1 MAQLKDLIVN
11 GPARV
16 INDLY
21 VNGTIYESGSSLAV
35 KYAPATHTHAASDIT
50 SGTFPASL
58 LPADVEYT
66 SRMVTSVTSSATDT
80 TYPSAKA
87 VYNSLTK
94 VNRIFRGTC
103 ATAAA
108 TAAKSV
114 TCAEYDAL
122 TIGDVIFV
130 VFSYANSAAGSSL
143 TLSVNGT
150 TAKQVRVQIGS
161 LERIPDNAQF
171 KANFPYMFVYDGT
184 FWTTVSNTDLT
195 IGALSTQQLV
205 SDGGSLYRWMIVLSD
220 RDGALIPFS
229 NGNNQPTTYTKTVTT
244 HTFNPFGKIAFYN
257 DSTTVAASGTIPA
270 SKVLYSHS
278 FSAQYSINVATSGTA
293 GTTAFAARK
302 PVYIKAKYNA
312 STGLATL
319 APGTDTTNYLAYSSV
334 TQTLPSANP
343 NTGLNSNEEYI
354 YIYLGSTDSTAYMM
368 AMDPFHPVYHWDSTH
383 GCMAAFGGSGG
394 GGGSIAMTVLDYGT
408 STWND
413 FITAYNNH
421 AIVYCAVDGSSSYP
435 GSKCLA
441 FMAYYNPS
449 DSNSTQSV
457 EFQYVRSVG
466 SLNSSNPSD
475 QVFIYKL
482 TSTGTWTTT
491 TRSLHGKVTA
501 GANITVTPSG
511 DSIQI
516 AASVGSHTHGDIN
529 NSGQITTSTAVNV
542 NTNDAILIADASASN
557 ALVKSSLTFQPQNT
571 TFKHDFLTRYGTWEY
586 LDICFGLDYYL
597 SSQTTV
603 IIDNVA
609 QLDQGEVDDILSRF
623 VENHYVYLY
632 DDGNKF
638 SGNNG
643 NLYSA
648 TNINQSNS
656 HYYATFTTL
665 ISDDGFY
672 GVLTLN
678 GSDDTIT
685 YTECLLM
692 KDSYRSTSS
701 TGLIQNSTITQW
713 TQKLIAPVNYTVGA
727 SAAPAALVA
736 APPAG
741 FIVGDQFVSADGWL
755 GTVTTDMGA
764 MGASVNFNTLWL
776 APHKLTVNST
786 QYTVSRKALT
796 IVDGSTTTTY
806 YVADLT
812 T

>member
-122 TIGDVIFV
+122 TVGDVIFV
-130 VFSYANSAAGSSL
+130 VFSYANTAAGSSL

-150 TAKQVRVQIGS
+150 TAKQIRVQLGS
-161 LERIPDNAQF
+161 QERIHDSAQF
-171 KANFPYMFVYDGT
+171 KTNFPYMFVYDGT
-184 FWTTVSNTDLT
+184 YWTTVSNTDLT
-195 IGALSTQQLV
+195 VGALSTQQLV

-220 RDGALIPFS
+220 RSGALIPFS

-244 HTFNPFGKIAFYN
+244 HTFDPFGKIAFYN
-257 DSTTVAASGTIPA
+257 NSTTVAASGTIPA
-270 SKVLYSHS
+270 SNILYSHN

-293 GTTAFAARK
+293 GTTAFTARK

-312 STGLATL
+312 NTGLATL

-334 TQTLPSANP
+334 TQTLPATNP
-343 NTGLNSNEEYI
+343 NTGLSSNEEYI

-368 AMDPFHPVYHWDSTH
+368 AMDPFHPVYHWDSDH
-383 GCMAAFGGSGG
+383 GCMTVFGGSGSGG
-394 GGGSIAMTVLDYGT
+394 GGSYQTVFDLDTLLADPQTSLGSDSALLPQGSVAEILAAFT
-408 STWND
+408 NNEFA
-413 FITAYNNH
+413 FIH
-421 AIVYCAVDGSSSYP
+421 VSSSYSGTVGTIYAP
-435 GSKCLA
+435 YHISS
-441 FMAYYNPS
+441 S
-449 DSNSTQSV
+449 DGI
-457 EFQYVRSVG
+457 F
-466 SLNSSNPSD
+466 
-475 QVFIYKL
+475 
-482 TSTGTWTTT
+482 
-491 TRSLHGKVTA
+491 VT
-501 GANITVTPSG
+501 
-511 DSIQI
+511 
-516 AASVGSHTHGDIN
+516 
-529 NSGQITTSTAVNV
+529 
-542 NTNDAILIADASASN
+542 
-557 ALVKSSLTFQPQNT
+557 
-571 TFKHDFLTRYGTWEY
+571 
-586 LDICFGLDYYL
+586 
-597 SSQTTV
+597 
-603 IIDNVA
+603 
-609 QLDQGEVDDILSRF
+609 
-623 VENHYVYLY
+623 
-632 DDGNKF
+632 
-638 SGNNG
+638 
-643 NLYSA
+643 NL
-648 TNINQSNS
+648 
-656 HYYATFTTL
+656 
-665 ISDDGFY
+665 SDDGFY
-672 GVLTLN
+672 
-678 GSDDTIT
+678 TIMEFDESHDEVT
-685 YTECLLM
+685 WYEANF
-692 KDSYRSTSS
+692 SINSNRSTTSS
-701 TGLIQNSTITQW
+701 GAVQNSTITNW

-755 GTVTTDMGA
+755 GTVTTDMGS
-764 MGASVNFNTLWL
+764 MGASVNFNIPWL